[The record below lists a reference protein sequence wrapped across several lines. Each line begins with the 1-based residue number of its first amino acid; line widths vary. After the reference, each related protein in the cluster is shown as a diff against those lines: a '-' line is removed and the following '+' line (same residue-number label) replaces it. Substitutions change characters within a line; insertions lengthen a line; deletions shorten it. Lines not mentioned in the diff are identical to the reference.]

1 MGWGQRCAIWSAIL
15 LGTTYWPF
23 FTENPNSFVAIAIG
37 ITFDFSFGF
46 VLLLLVLDIETIG
59 LYSVYYWYCI
69 VIVHYQTFLIN
80 GSNQWMVSR
89 IIHILK
95 MKTNL
100 TAKNVSCTA
109 LYPGIRQNI
118 GRQRKRRR
126 LKAKIIDCRRT
137 AGFSGKKFTVTI
149 KFVVMMM
156 EPLMLLWW
164 RRRSNRNYNIFQ
176 WILTYLTRM
185 LLNKVR
191 PRKIGS
197 YHMLSVSVS

>member
-1 MGWGQRCAIWSAIL
+1 MEESNLEIHSKSYGNISCKFVSCKQRCAIWSAIL

-69 VIVHYQTFLIN
+69 VIVHYQTSLIN

-95 MKTNL
+95 MKT
-100 TAKNVSCTA
+100 
-109 LYPGIRQNI
+109 I
-118 GRQRKRRR
+118 
-126 LKAKIIDCRRT
+126 
-137 AGFSGKKFTVTI
+137 
-149 KFVVMMM
+149 
-156 EPLMLLWW
+156 
-164 RRRSNRNYNIFQ
+164 
-176 WILTYLTRM
+176 
-185 LLNKVR
+185 
-191 PRKIGS
+191 
-197 YHMLSVSVS
+197 

>member
-1 MGWGQRCAIWSAIL
+1 MMMLTRRQRCTIWSAIL

-69 VIVHYQTFLIN
+69 VIVHYQTSLIN

-89 IIHILK
+89 IIHIFK

-100 TAKNVSCTA
+100 TAKNVSC
-109 LYPGIRQNI
+109 R
-118 GRQRKRRR
+118 
-126 LKAKIIDCRRT
+126 
-137 AGFSGKKFTVTI
+137 
-149 KFVVMMM
+149 
-156 EPLMLLWW
+156 
-164 RRRSNRNYNIFQ
+164 
-176 WILTYLTRM
+176 
-185 LLNKVR
+185 
-191 PRKIGS
+191 
-197 YHMLSVSVS
+197 